1 MHWKVKLRRFPYTRA
16 FAFLVLFDNRTF
28 RHFVFTHI
36 VNRCAT
42 RTTKTEI
49 PDVPWLL
56 SLPGKRKIGRNSEK
70 ALLKSQSSVD
80 GDYFPFVTSWSCQKL
95 LKENFSEILKLFC
108 QQRWVPVFQ
117 RTKQLVCLLWRVIK
131 ENTRH
136 SHCIFWEIFA
146 AIVQGQSHA
155 EKKLSTNTFFS
166 NVFGLSYELAE

>member
-49 PDVPWLL
+49 PEVPWLL

-70 ALLKSQSSVD
+70 ALLKSQRSVD

-95 LKENFSEILKLFC
+95 LKENFSEILKLFR
-108 QQRWVPVFQ
+108 QQRWVPVVQ
-117 RTKQLVCLLWRVIK
+117 RTKQLVCLLWRVVK
-131 ENTRH
+131 D
-136 SHCIFWEIFA
+136 
-146 AIVQGQSHA
+146 IVIVSF
-155 EKKLSTNTFFS
+155 EKYLLQLCKVNLTLKRNCQQIPFFPMSLVWATSLLSKS
-166 NVFGLSYELAE
+166 A